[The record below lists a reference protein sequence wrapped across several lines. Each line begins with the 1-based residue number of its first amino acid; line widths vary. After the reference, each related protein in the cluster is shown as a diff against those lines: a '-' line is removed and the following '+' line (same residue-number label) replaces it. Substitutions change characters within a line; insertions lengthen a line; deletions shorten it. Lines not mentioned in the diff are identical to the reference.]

1 MTDEEIEAMEIDW
14 TQGVAENFERV
25 KSAALAALDAANKRA
40 DEAEAKVF
48 CPGTWRCPKCEFV
61 LLQRNLNALDGSVTA
76 RDEAGDKCPNCN
88 NTLWRVSW
96 EQEAREAYGVV
107 ERYFDEKQAA
117 VAELTTLR
125 ARVAELA
132 DEAEARRKCYEC
144 GSEMTACA
152 QCNPELVSAELTS
165 LRARLEAETKRADE
179 AEAESSVGW
188 LFLNPDTGIEF
199 NVNHPVESGE
209 VPDAKNI
216 TSATAPALLHLLT
229 EEWRDGKA
237 RESELTAIRAR
248 VAELE
253 AGGCARDQGTTQYC
267 AEAVALQK
275 RVAELE
281 VALEQLRTEYDH
293 QIKWGE
299 DYEYREAGNRVQQII
314 DAALKKEP
322 TNAV

>member
-1 MTDEEIEAMEIDW
+1 MTDEELESMEIDW

-25 KSAALAALDAANKRA
+25 KSAALAALEAANR
-40 DEAEAKVF
+40 
-48 CPGTWRCPKCEFV
+48 
-61 LLQRNLNALDGSVTA
+61 
-76 RDEAGDKCPNCN
+76 
-88 NTLWRVSW
+88 RVD
-96 EQEAREAYGVV
+96 A
-107 ERYFDEKQAA
+107 
-117 VAELTTLR
+117 
-125 ARVAELA
+125 
-132 DEAEARRKCYEC
+132 
-144 GSEMTACA
+144 
-152 QCNPELVSAELTS
+152 
-165 LRARLEAETKRADE
+165 
-179 AEAESSVGW
+179 AEAESNAGW

-237 RESELTAIRAR
+237 RESELTALRAR

-281 VALEQLRTEYDH
+281 EQC
-293 QIKWGE
+293 K
-299 DYEYREAGNRVQQII
+299 
-314 DAALKKEP
+314 
-322 TNAV
+322 

>member
-1 MTDEEIEAMEIDW
+1 MTGIDIEAIEIDW
-14 TQGVAENFERV
+14 TQGVGENFQRV
-25 KSAALAALDAANKRA
+25 KSAALIALEAANRRA
-40 DEAEAKVF
+40 DEAAAKVF

-117 VAELTTLR
+117 VAELTALR
-125 ARVAELA
+125 AQVAELDA
-132 DEAEARRKCYEC
+132 ALELRRGEY
-144 GSEMTACA
+144 
-152 QCNPELVSAELTS
+152 
-165 LRARLEAETKRADE
+165 RY
-179 AEAESSVGW
+179 VG
-188 LFLNPDTGIEF
+188 L
-199 NVNHPVESGE
+199 
-209 VPDAKNI
+209 
-216 TSATAPALLHLLT
+216 
-229 EEWRDGKA
+229 DGKTT
-237 RESELTAIRAR
+237 TAAALEDERDTLRAR

-281 VALEQLRTEYDH
+281 RIAAFFASC
-293 QIKWGE
+293 IKSGE
-299 DYEYREAGNRVQQII
+299 SWSETCESKLAV
-314 DAALKKEP
+314 AALKKEP
-322 TNAV
+322 RK